1 MRATATITSGNAAE
15 PVNGRVDA
23 GPPPVV
29 AGGNVTLV
37 PLTLMVVVDV
47 AW

>member
-1 MRATATITSGNAAE
+1 MRARATITSGNDAE

-23 GPPPVV
+23 GPTAVV
-29 AGGNVTLV
+29 AGGDVTLV
-37 PLTLMVVVDV
+37 PFTLMVVDDV